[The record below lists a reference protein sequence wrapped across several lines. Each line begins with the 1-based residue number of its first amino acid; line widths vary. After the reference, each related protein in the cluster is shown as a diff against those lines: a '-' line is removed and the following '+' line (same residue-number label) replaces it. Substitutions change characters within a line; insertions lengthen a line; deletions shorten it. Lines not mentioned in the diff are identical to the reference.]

1 MTWGIHTVYLP
12 RENLRFIEEWLA
24 YHTLL
29 GASYFHLY
37 DNTGSTELIRDHSI
51 AVTGKNSYELPADF
65 FYSDDDIEEI
75 QNEIFR
81 KYPVTKIKWQ
91 PRREDGQIHYG
102 QVPACDHF
110 SESMKST
117 RRAFIDM
124 DEFICSPYVIE
135 DSFIA
140 QAIILEQKKFDDRN
154 GYDTAL
160 EVTKTFSFNT
170 KGMGPKVFIDMAH
183 YRTGHSNVHSLYS
196 HLRVPILRDFS
207 GIRINHYN
215 HGEYAHRWLL
225 DWYHIFDPSWT
236 PVAYEDVFTER
247 DDGAAAIAPEIDYSR
262 FVQAALRKPPS
273 FVRARP

>member
-1 MTWGIHTVYLP
+1 MSWGIHTVYLP

-37 DNTGSTELIRDHSI
+37 DNTGSTELIRGQSI
-51 AVTGKNSYELPADF
+51 AVTGKNSYDLPADF
-65 FYSDDDIEEI
+65 FYSDDEIDEI

-102 QVPACDHF
+102 QIEACDHF

-117 RRAFIDM
+117 YCAFIDM
-124 DEFICSPYVIE
+124 DEFLSSPDPIE
-135 DSFIA
+135 DNFVA
-140 QAIILEQKKFDDRN
+140 KAIILEQKKFDDRN

-170 KGMGPKVFIDMAH
+170 RRLAQKIFIDMAH
-183 YRTGHSNVHSLYS
+183 YRIGHPNIHCLAR
-196 HLRVPILRDFS
+196 HLRPLLRDFEA
-207 GIRINHYN
+207 IRINHYN
-215 HGEYAHRWLL
+215 HGEYSHQLL
-225 DWYHIFDPSWT
+225 LGWWNDYDPTWN

-247 DDGAAAIAPEIDYSR
+247 DDSAAAIARKIDYSR

-273 FVRARP
+273 FVPARP